1 MRIIIL
7 LFSLL
12 FWAQLPAQD
21 TILRQYITQKINLR
35 LKKEGGEVL
44 QNQNK
49 AEAFVASESKKI
61 KFKKLKLPLV
71 FHILYTPGKEYPS
84 EKQVLSQIDALNRDF
99 SQKSYRVKH
108 PADTLEKF
116 AQRVEDTEIEFCLAK
131 NGPDGK
137 NTVGIRYL
145 QSSRAAWASNDSLK
159 MAKIGVEPWDT
170 EKYINVWV
178 TTLADNVAGWAQMPG
193 GPKET
198 DGIVIDYRFLG
209 IGGTAK
215 SPYDEGK
222 TLTHLIG
229 SYLGLYE
236 LWNEVN
242 PCQDDL
248 VEDTPMHNGPNFWCT
263 PYKHVSLCS
272 GYPAEMTM
280 NFMDNTFDA
289 CLYMF
294 TSGQKLRIQANLA
307 EGGPRFKLSQT
318 EVKCDKNGLLSEE
331 LSALT
336 ENKPDASL
344 PPFEVKLYP
353 NPANHEIRVLIHSEI
368 AQDAEV
374 EAFNLLGRSL
384 FKWKYAINGTQE
396 FTINSSTWPS
406 GMYVFHVKTKSHQLA
421 RQIEIIHN

>member
-1 MRIIIL
+1 MRIIIFL
-7 LFSLL
+7 LSFLILGKLQS
-12 FWAQLPAQD
+12 QD
-21 TILRQYITQKINLR
+21 TILRNYATQKINLR
-35 LKKEGGEVL
+35 LKKERGEVL

-49 AEAFVASESKKI
+49 AEAFVATESKKI

-71 FHILYTPGKEYPS
+71 FHILYAAGKEYPS

-99 SQKSYRVKH
+99 SQKSYQVKH

-137 NTVGIRYL
+137 NTAGIRYL

-209 IGGTAK
+209 VGGTAK

-236 LWNEVN
+236 LWNEAN
-242 PCQDDL
+242 PCQDDW
-248 VEDTPMHNGPNFWCT
+248 VEDTPIHNGPNFWCT
-263 PYKHVSLCS
+263 PYKHVSLCD
-272 GYPAEMTM
+272 GNPTEMTM

-294 TSGQKLRIQANLA
+294 TSGQKLRIQATLA
-307 EGGPRFKLSQT
+307 EGGPRYGLSQT
-318 EVKCDKNGLLSEE
+318 EVKCDKNGIQAEDI
-331 LSALT
+331 SATTDLT
-336 ENKPDASL
+336 P
-344 PPFEVKLYP
+344 KLKLAP
-353 NPANHEIRVLIHSEI
+353 LKCNCFR
-368 AQDAEV
+368 
-374 EAFNLLGRSL
+374 
-384 FKWKYAINGTQE
+384 TQQ
-396 FTINSSTWPS
+396 IKKS
-406 GMYVFHVKTKSHQLA
+406 GF
-421 RQIEIIHN
+421 

>member
-1 MRIIIL
+1 MRNLIL
-7 LFSLL
+7 LFSVLIGL
-12 FWAQLPAQD
+12 QVTAQD
-21 TILRQYITQKINLR
+21 TILRQYATQKVNLR
-35 LKKEGGEVL
+35 LKKDQREIL
-44 QNQNK
+44 DNQIK
-49 AEAFVASESKKI
+49 VEAFVANESKKI
-61 KFKKLKLPLV
+61 NFKKLRLPLV

-84 EKQVLSQIDALNRDF
+84 EKQVLTQIEALNRDF

-137 NTVGIRYL
+137 NTAGIRYL
-145 QSSRAAWASNDSLK
+145 PTTRSAWAADDSIK
-159 MAKIGVEPWDT
+159 MAKVGIEPWDT

-178 TTLADNVAGWAQMPG
+178 STLADQVSGWAQMPG
-193 GPKET
+193 GPKAT
-198 DGIVIDYRFLG
+198 DGIVIDYRFFG

-222 TLTHLIG
+222 TLTHLLG

-236 LWNEVN
+236 LWNDAN

-248 VEDTPMHNGPNFWCT
+248 VEDTPMHNAPNFWCT

-294 TSGQKLRIQANLA
+294 TSGQKLRIQAALA
-307 EGGPRFKLSQT
+307 EGGPRYKLSQT
-318 EVKCDKNGLLSEE
+318 EVKCDNKGLLSEE
-331 LSALT
+331 LSAQT
-336 ENKPDASL
+336 DPKIEAGSI
-344 PPFEVKLYP
+344 PFEVKLYP
-353 NPANHEIRVLIHSEI
+353 NPANHEIKVLIHSDTP
-368 AQDAEV
+368 QDAEV
-374 EAFNLLGRSL
+374 ETFSLLGKSV
-384 FKWKYAINGTQE
+384 FKSRYQVVGTQE

-406 GMYVFHVKTKSHQLA
+406 GMYVFQVKTKSHQLA
-421 RQIEIIHN
+421 KQIEIIHN